1 MFELY
6 KKSGVRAIYHRMPI
20 SLLDDFRKTMAAEG
34 KFFKIRYRGPRFNVP
49 SARFRSSNSKQSS
62 CLKED
67 AVAFSA
73 YRY

>member
-1 MFELY
+1 MSIMFDYYRKPGTRASFHRVPIQYLTEFRSAY
-6 KKSGVRAIYHRMPI
+6 PGVY
-20 SLLDDFRKTMAAEG
+20 
-34 KFFKIRYRGPRFNVP
+34 KIRYRGPRFNVP